1 MSHPSLRR
9 WLPLAAAAGAATVCG
24 TTMPAMA
31 APGSPIRPP
40 PARAGGLPATAGGS
54 ATKPLLLINGDRLLA
69 HRPPGGG
76 SVLAVPRAT
85 GQQDFVGLP
94 LDGQNLEIP
103 ATALPY
109 LGHGLDPSLFDMA
122 ALEHAESGGRLPVR
136 VTFTGH
142 RPVLP
147 GVTVTRTGRRAEQ
160 GYLTAAGA
168 RLFGAAL
175 ARQSAAGHARGRN
188 GRRGLLPGGTQIA
201 LAGAAAAVPAEQ
213 PRHAGTLVPLT
224 MAGAN
229 LKGQPDNG
237 DEVVVINAD
246 NARTFEGHANFHDGT
261 AKFSVPA
268 GPYWAI
274 AYFVTPGPGPGTTR
288 AVHMVVLPQFA
299 VRHAATVAIGARSAI
314 SKISFATPRPA
325 GTQMLWF
332 TLVRGERQGPPVTLT
347 AQSVGPGFSMW
358 VSPTT
363 KRPSVGTLR
372 TYTEGQ
378 ALSPAKAPGVPYAY
392 DLDFAGPDGIIPAQR
407 WRPAPGG
414 VATVTERYYQD
425 VPSTGDW
432 YVYGGFRVQL
442 AQAHTFGLIAG
453 LFPLHLPG
461 RQVQTF
467 TAGLAT
473 AWSSA
478 YDAFEPP
485 SAGQGDGQ
493 QAGPLGPGFRT
504 LPAGR
509 HLTVD
514 WNAYP
519 LHPQPDAQPLRGAW
533 PFLIAA
539 QFPSAFR
546 VGNTLTLYVTPFS
559 DNYPDH
565 LANAKYPLAGTKVT
579 GHYAIYQNGKLI
591 AHGKP
596 IGNTGGLRVVPV
608 VTLSGRPSVI
618 RYALSVSRSG
628 PHFRLSTAS
637 HTVWTW
643 RSALK
648 PTATV
653 PHGWFCFSKR
663 GYTAPHCAAQPMM
676 TLGYD
681 VYGLALDGRAPAGQ
695 QVIGLA
701 VGHIQPGAQSRVTGA
716 SAKVSVN
723 GGHTWQPATVTAQGG
738 GRFRIA
744 FLAPAG
750 SFVTLRVHA
759 TDTAGGSVT
768 ETIKRAY
775 GIAS

>member
-1 MSHPSLRR
+1 MSHPPPRR
-9 WLPLAAAAGAATVCG
+9 WLPLAAAAGAVIACG

-31 APGSPIRPP
+31 APGSPSHPP
-40 PARAGGLPATAGGS
+40 PARAGGLLATAGGS
-54 ATKPLLLINGDRLLA
+54 ATEPLLLINGDRLLA
-69 HRPPGGG
+69 HRLPGGG
-76 SVLAVPRAT
+76 SVFAVPQAT
-85 GQQDFVGLP
+85 GPQGFVGLP
-94 LDGQNLEIP
+94 VDGQNLEIP

-109 LGHGLDPSLFDMA
+109 LGHGLDPGLFDLTT
-122 ALEHAESGGRLPVR
+122 LEHAESGGRLPVR

-147 GVTVTRTGRRAEQ
+147 GVTVTRTGRHAEQ

-168 RLFGAAL
+168 KLFGAAL
-175 ARQSAAGHARGRN
+175 ARQYAAGHRQGRHGRG
-188 GRRGLLPGGTQIA
+188 GLFAGGTQIA
-201 LAGAAAAVPAEQ
+201 LAGAPELSAPR
-213 PRHAGTLVPLT
+213 PRHAGAPVPLT
-224 MAGAN
+224 MAGTN

-246 NARTFEGHANFHDGT
+246 NPRTFEGHANFHDGT

-274 AYFVTPGPGPGTTR
+274 AYFETKGTRPGTVR
-288 AVHMVVLPQFA
+288 AVHLVVLPQFT
-299 VRHAATVAIGARSAI
+299 VRHAATVAIAARSADSEI
-314 SKISFATPRPA
+314 TFATPRPA
-325 GTQMLWF
+325 VPQMLWF
-332 TLVRGERQGPPVTLT
+332 TLVRGERQGPPFTLS
-347 AQSVGPGFSMW
+347 AQSIGPGFSMW

-378 ALSPAKAPGVPYAY
+378 ALSPANAPGVPYAY
-392 DLDFAGPDGIIPAQR
+392 NLDFAGPDGIIPAEH
-407 WRPAPGG
+407 WTPAPASL
-414 VATVTERYYQD
+414 ATVTERYYQD

-432 YVYGGFRVQL
+432 YLYGGFRAQL
-442 AQAHTFGLIAG
+442 AQGHTFGLLAG

-509 HLTVD
+509 HLTVG

-519 LHPQPDAQPLRGAW
+519 LHPQPDAQPLRGHW
-533 PFLIAA
+533 PFVLAG

-546 VGNTLTLYVTPFS
+546 VGKTLTLYVTPFS

-565 LANAKYPLAGTKVT
+565 LANAFHPLAGTKVT
-579 GHYAIYQNGKLI
+579 GRYAIYQNGKLL

-596 IGNTGGLRVVPV
+596 IDNTGGLRVVPV
-608 VTLSGRPSVI
+608 VTLSGHPSVI
-618 RYALSVSRSG
+618 RYALSAGRSG

-637 HTVWTW
+637 RTVWTW
-643 RSALK
+643 RSAPH

-653 PHGWFCFSKR
+653 PHGWFCPNKQ
-663 GYTAPHCAAQPMM
+663 GATAPHCAAQPMM
-676 TLGYD
+676 TLGYH
-681 VYGLALDGRAPAGQ
+681 VHGLALDGRAPDGQ
-695 QVIGLA
+695 QVIGLD
-701 VGHIQPGAQSRVTGA
+701 VGHIQPGPQPRVTRA

-723 GGHTWQPATVTAQGG
+723 GGHTWRPATVTAQGG

-744 FLAPAG
+744 FLAAAG

-759 TDTAGGSVT
+759 TDAAGGSVT
-768 ETIKRAY
+768 ETIQRAY